1 MQQKNNRHRRDES
14 LARAIIVTFS
24 MAIKLSLMINDTDL
38 NQIVKLVAH
47 RASSEKLTKKL
58 REIGI
63 RLRI

>member
-38 NQIVKLVAH
+38 DQIVKLVAH
-47 RASSEKLTKKL
+47 RASSEKLRKNY
-58 REIGI
+58 E
-63 RLRI
+63 RLEFD